1 MTSDDVLAELARG
14 PSTRS
19 RDSRARCPCRRNGR
33 TPPRS
38 PLTRRTAFGAS
49 GSSSRPKKLTS
60 RYKSGPC
67 RSWLKIKNRPTSGG
81 ETRRS
86 CQKSTGPGARLTRLA
101 SQPRGKP
108 SHKLLRLPPRC
119 DRRVSVVAL
128 RCPGRGPRCEASFS
142 NAPSSRH
149 DARRLRATKTQAR
162 PVGLWGARWN

>member
-1 MTSDDVLAELARG
+1 MNMTSDDVLAELAGGAALRPG
-14 PSTRS
+14 
-19 RDSRARCPCRRNGR
+19 RDSRAWCPCRRNGR

-86 CQKSTGPGARLTRLA
+86 CQKSTGPGARLTRLPA
-101 SQPRGKP
+101 AWEP

-128 RCPGRGPRCEASFS
+128 RCPGRGPRCGGWPLETCPRQNSGKT
-142 NAPSSRH
+142 RT
-149 DARRLRATKTQAR
+149 LR
-162 PVGLWGARWN
+162 GARWN